1 MNTPNYATEIVATMR
16 DQNRPAWQIVG
27 YLESILADI
36 QRAAEDHQLT
46 STLALEGLANKAT
59 FIKTNPK

>member
-1 MNTPNYATEIVATMR
+1 MNTPNYASEIVATMR

-27 YLESILADI
+27 YLESIITDI

-46 STLALEGLANKAT
+46 STFALENLANTAA